1 MTSLDDRLRRPAL
14 VAALCD
20 PNGVVQ
26 GVEVTLLST
35 HGSANAPVATPR
47 RVIGTLIGG
56 AVQLDIVDETLL
68 VAEGVATTLSAAQV
82 FDLPAWALLTAY
94 NLACFTPPARVRRL
108 VVAADRDKAGLRAAS
123 ALAERVDPLLE
134 VEIAP
139 PPAGF
144 GDWNDFIRA
153 G

>member
-1 MTSLDDRLRRPAL
+1 M
-14 VAALCD
+14 
-20 PNGVVQ
+20 
-26 GVEVTLLST
+26 
-35 HGSANAPVATPR
+35 
-47 RVIGTLIGG
+47 
-56 AVQLDIVDETLL
+56 QLDIGDETLL

-153 G
+153 V